1 MICQLNISDKFKS
14 ANLIKEKKIPF
25 IIIHYTETKTLEQ
38 AVLLL
43 TDSKRKVS
51 CHYLIDSNGKIFN
64 LVDLKKEFGMQE
76 NQNGKNFKD
85 LNSHSIEEVVYPGKK
100 SNSKYH
106 KKQIDKLINLM
117 IFLKKNMISVMTKF
131 LVIVILHH

>member
-14 ANLIKEKKIPF
+14 ANFDKKKKKISF

-64 LVDLKKEFGMQE
+64 LVDLKKRLGMQE
-76 NQNGKNFKD
+76 NQNGK
-85 LNSHSIEEVVYPGKK
+85 I
-100 SNSKYH
+100 
-106 KKQIDKLINLM
+106 
-117 IFLKKNMISVMTKF
+117 LKILT
-131 LVIVILHH
+131 VIPLE